1 MSFGENLQ
9 VIRKKNQL
17 SQENLAEILGVSRQA
32 VSKWE
37 LGEGY
42 PEVDKLLLLSKK
54 LNISLDSLFGN
65 EHTTDT
71 SENGKLSDKIRI
83 ASHNEG
89 VMFNVSKV
97 TFTVLS
103 PDKKTLLSCFGGL
116 KVDGCTLQVQT
127 ENDDWVMLYAY
138 NNPEEA
144 LSDLQKIKD
153 AMQKGEMHLEL

>member
-9 VIRKKNQL
+9 VLRKKNQL
-17 SQENLAEILGVSRQA
+17 SQENLAEMLGVSRQA

-54 LNISLDSLFGN
+54 LNVSLDSLLEN
-65 EHTTDT
+65 EITTDT
-71 SENGKLSDKIRI
+71 SENDQLSDKISI
-83 ASHNEG
+83 ASLHEG
-89 VMFNVSKV
+89 VMINASKV

-103 PDKKTLLSCFGGL
+103 PDKKKLLSCFGGL
-116 KVDGCTLQVQT
+116 RVDGCTLQVQT
-127 ENDDWVMLYAY
+127 ENDGWTLLYAY

-144 LSDLQKIKD
+144 LSDLQRIKD
-153 AMQKGEMHLEL
+153 AMQKGETHLEL

>member
-17 SQENLAEILGVSRQA
+17 SQGNLAEMLGVSRQA

-54 LNISLDSLFGN
+54 LNVSLDSLLEN
-65 EHTTDT
+65 EIKAEP
-71 SENGKLSDKIRI
+71 SENGQSSDQIRI
-83 ASHNEG
+83 ASLHEG
-89 VMFNVSKV
+89 VMINASKA
-97 TFTVLS
+97 TITVLS

-116 KVDGCTLQVQT
+116 RVDGCTLQVQT
-127 ENDDWVMLYAY
+127 ENDGWSLLYAY

-153 AMQKGEMHLEL
+153 AMQKGEIYLEL